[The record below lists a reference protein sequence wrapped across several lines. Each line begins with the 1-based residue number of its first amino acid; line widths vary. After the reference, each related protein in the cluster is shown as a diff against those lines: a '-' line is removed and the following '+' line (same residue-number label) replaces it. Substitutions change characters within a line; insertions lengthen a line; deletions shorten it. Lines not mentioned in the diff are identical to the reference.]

1 SVLEAP
7 GKWGGQNNQIV
18 GADIAVGE
26 GQPLGAPMASGG
38 PYFGFMCCRQEF
50 VRQMPG
56 RIVGR
61 TVDLDGKPGFALTL
75 QAREQHIRRSKATS
89 NICTNQGL
97 VVTAATQYMSL
108 LGPQG
113 LAKVAANSHANT
125 VALADKLAAIPGV
138 TRAFAS
144 PFFHEVVLKLND
156 NARDVLRALRAQGIL
171 GGLDLSGWYPELGQ
185 AILVCVTETKTAAD
199 LDHYAQQMERILSK
213 RREAPPC
220 AYKS

>member
-1 SVLEAP
+1 
-7 GKWGGQNNQIV
+7 
-18 GADIAVGE
+18 
-26 GQPLGAPMASGG
+26 
-38 PYFGFMCCRQEF
+38 MCCRQDF

-61 TVDLDGKPGFALTL
+61 TVDLDGKPGFTLTL

-97 VVTAATQYMSL
+97 VVTAATQYMAL

-113 LAKVAANSHANT
+113 LAKVASASHAST

-138 TRAFAS
+138 SRAFAS
-144 PFFHEVVLKLND
+144 PYFHEVVLKLND
-156 NARDVLRALRAQGIL
+156 NTLKGTSAKDVLRALQAQNIL
-171 GGLDLSGWYPELGQ
+171 GGLDISGWYPDLGQ